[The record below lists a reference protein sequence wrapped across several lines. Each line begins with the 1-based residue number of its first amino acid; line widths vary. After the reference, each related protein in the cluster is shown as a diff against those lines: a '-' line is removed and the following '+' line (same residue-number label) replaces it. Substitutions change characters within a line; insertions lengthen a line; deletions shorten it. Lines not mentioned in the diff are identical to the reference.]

1 MRRPRTG
8 CDLGK
13 NDLKLIEGAGCRYP
27 QHDQQDG
34 TLNVCQRS
42 HVTRR
47 GDECGQ
53 ISARDL
59 RFVLRLD
66 GPSIDRTKHVNHAA
80 YRCSTASTTP
90 AVSSLKN
97 PCSASDVVISRPHF
111 IKASYRSAHTSL
123 TSSSKSRGLDAPG
136 RILLRAAMESLFKL
150 KAVERDRNVVNAILA
165 GDDLHR
171 KGLLKKY
178 KRIDDPELQ
187 AELDRIGELKS
198 PAADSFKEWGVTPLT
213 VEQMAEKADMT
224 KLYLSTY
231 PVLSD
236 AAHAGIRDLERQHRN
251 GSRRRSDRA
260 TQRAQHRQPG
270 QCLDRSEPAHQH
282 NLHVSQT

>member
-47 GDECGQ
+47 GDCALT
-53 ISARDL
+53 ARPL
-59 RFVLRLD
+59 TERNN
-66 GPSIDRTKHVNHAA
+66 VNHAA

-260 TQRAQHRQPG
+260 TQRAQHRQSRNAVPDG
-270 QCLDRSEPAHQH
+270 DRVLD
-282 NLHVSQT
+282 LCT